1 MQRSIQHDTNS
12 AAIYATA
19 EDYVNRHS
27 SVANFYADAYREIL
41 LQVWDVDDE
50 TREEIEEHLEQPP
63 SRMEL
68 VDFEKRMDYIRCC
81 IDVQFTENLKPENIW
96 CFRNQWNLIEFVVE
110 QEEKYQLITFQTSD

>member
-63 SRMEL
+63 SSCLLYTSPSPRDKRQSRM
-68 VDFEKRMDYIRCC
+68 
-81 IDVQFTENLKPENIW
+81 P
-96 CFRNQWNLIEFVVE
+96 
-110 QEEKYQLITFQTSD
+110 SSA